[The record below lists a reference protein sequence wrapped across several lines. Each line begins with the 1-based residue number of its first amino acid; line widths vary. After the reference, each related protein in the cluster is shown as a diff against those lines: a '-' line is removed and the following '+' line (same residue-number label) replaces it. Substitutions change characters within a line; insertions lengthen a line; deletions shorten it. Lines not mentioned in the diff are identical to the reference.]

1 MSNENNNS
9 LKNSSNDFDDF
20 SLFNNNKEGEIQ
32 NQNRQNN
39 QQPKE
44 NGNPSRQSNPQQN
57 EKQNSIKKENQQN
70 EIKNFQKEFNIEK
83 RYNPRTVIIK
93 KDKKRCNPQLYQSI
107 NPNINNK
114 DEEERIKKENEEK
127 NNIIRNKLQCFICF
141 GKVKNTT
148 MCPKCKG
155 IACEDCAKK
164 MLSKNNKCSKC
175 KQRVQFKDMIKL
187 PFMNDLTNFFI
198 HNVERKKINENN
210 VFENN
215 INNESNKNNNNSKAI
230 IKVEKCKSHPN
241 KDTEYICVN
250 CHEYLCPECLVFFNK
265 DNITKHSTHIIL
277 SNEQINEYDL
287 IKIIEEYKILKDKYN
302 NLNMDI
308 NHYKINIKEIEI
320 SKKRINDII
329 DSIKEQL
336 KERYLKKEKE
346 IKYLMSILTS
356 KNKDIDFSMKTFKK
370 DLEEITKN
378 NNAEKTKSFLNNLK
392 KLNNI
397 PYNKKEIEQKRIL
410 KNNILCQT
418 YESNEIEFKIPNGT
432 YSEGLEIFDKEITL
446 IPNMKCKLNSQ
457 LLFNSIYFT
466 LTIQINDELYKKIQP
481 NFYGHFIIFSKTVC
495 EYAIL
500 EDCYNNKGE
509 EILTVKFEFA
519 KMKVLLDEN
528 NKCKLKFFITENCFK

>member
-44 NGNPSRQSNPQQN
+44 NGNPSRKSNPQQN

-175 KQRVQFKDMIKL
+175 KQRVQFKDMI
-187 PFMNDLTNFFI
+187 
-198 HNVERKKINENN
+198 
-210 VFENN
+210 
-215 INNESNKNNNNSKAI
+215 
-230 IKVEKCKSHPN
+230 
-241 KDTEYICVN
+241 
-250 CHEYLCPECLVFFNK
+250 
-265 DNITKHSTHIIL
+265 
-277 SNEQINEYDL
+277 
-287 IKIIEEYKILKDKYN
+287 
-302 NLNMDI
+302 
-308 NHYKINIKEIEI
+308 
-320 SKKRINDII
+320 
-329 DSIKEQL
+329 
-336 KERYLKKEKE
+336 
-346 IKYLMSILTS
+346 
-356 KNKDIDFSMKTFKK
+356 
-370 DLEEITKN
+370 
-378 NNAEKTKSFLNNLK
+378 
-392 KLNNI
+392 
-397 PYNKKEIEQKRIL
+397 
-410 KNNILCQT
+410 
-418 YESNEIEFKIPNGT
+418 
-432 YSEGLEIFDKEITL
+432 
-446 IPNMKCKLNSQ
+446 
-457 LLFNSIYFT
+457 
-466 LTIQINDELYKKIQP
+466 
-481 NFYGHFIIFSKTVC
+481 
-495 EYAIL
+495 
-500 EDCYNNKGE
+500 NKG
-509 EILTVKFEFA
+509 
-519 KMKVLLDEN
+519 
-528 NKCKLKFFITENCFK
+528 